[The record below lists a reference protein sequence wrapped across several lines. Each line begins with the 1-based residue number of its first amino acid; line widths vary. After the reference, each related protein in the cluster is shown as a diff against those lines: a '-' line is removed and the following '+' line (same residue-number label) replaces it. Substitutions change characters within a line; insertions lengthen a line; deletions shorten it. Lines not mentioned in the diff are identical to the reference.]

1 MGDQVVHFEI
11 NALESRRAQQFYGKL
26 FKWNIKA
33 DNPMNYGIVNTGKKD
48 AVQGGIGQVE
58 AGSQPFVTFYIGVD
72 NPQKYLD
79 HAVKLGGR
87 IIKPLTVIP
96 DMVTYAQFADP
107 EGNIVGLV
115 KNQPMPQVRTARRSN
130 ARNGGIKKS
139 RKRS

>member
-1 MGDQVVHFEI
+1 
-11 NALESRRAQQFYGKL
+11 RAQQFYGKL

-33 DNPMNYGIVNTGKKD
+33 DNPMHYGLVSTGDKER
-48 AVQGGIGQVE
+48 VQGGIGEVE
-58 AGSQPFVTFYIGVD
+58 PGRQPFVTFYIGVD

-79 HAVKLGGR
+79 HVVKLGGR
-87 IIKPLTVIP
+87 IVKPLTVIP

-115 KNQPMPQVRTARRSN
+115 KNQPMADTKSIKRTIPKETKAR
-130 ARNGGIKKS
+130 KT